1 MAQLN
6 PDGLKLV
13 FLLAEEFLEG
23 ASSALVLENNIF
35 FGHGQSKLSAT
46 GDVYHTGG
54 MVFGYRV
61 TFTERYSVVAFDAE
75 GKTRE
80 IIKISDFAFELR
92 GHWSLF
98 LGRDRTRVGA
108 EFQALTA
115 GLIGDR
121 GPLADASGG
130 GTVACRDYRAQFCLA

>member
-35 FGHGQSKLSAT
+35 FGHGQSKLPAT

-61 TFTERYSVVAFDAE
+61 TFTERYSVVAFDSE

-80 IIKISDFAFELR
+80 IIKNLR
-92 GHWSLF
+92 
-98 LGRDRTRVGA
+98 
-108 EFQALTA
+108 
-115 GLIGDR
+115 
-121 GPLADASGG
+121 
-130 GTVACRDYRAQFCLA
+130 FCLRTTRSLVFISWTRPPESGCRVPSPYRGANWRSRTSCRCIWRRDSCVSGL